1 MRIPPETIR
10 SLVGLHTE
18 RVGKSQAAGLG
29 GNVSSV
35 SHALTTDTLSLS
47 EEATLL
53 NALKEGVRAMP
64 DVDQARVDRV
74 RQEMADGTFQ
84 VVPERVAEGLVL
96 ELSGLV

>member
-18 RVGKSQAAGLG
+18 RVGRSQAAGLG

-35 SHALTTDTLSLS
+35 SRALTTDTLSLS

-64 DVDQARVDRV
+64 DVDQARVDKV
-74 RQEMADGTFQ
+74 CQEMADGTFQ
-84 VVPERVAEGLVL
+84 VVPERVAEGSVL